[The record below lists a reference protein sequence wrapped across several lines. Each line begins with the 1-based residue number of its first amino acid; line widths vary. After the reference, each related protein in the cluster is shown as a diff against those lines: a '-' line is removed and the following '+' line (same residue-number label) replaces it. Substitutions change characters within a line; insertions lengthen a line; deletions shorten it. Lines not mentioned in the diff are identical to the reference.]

1 MTKRPLTSG
10 PFESGDVVACTDSH
24 RDWVGLQCTACV
36 AYAKRTSKGLS
47 CAKAAFAH
55 SFVFLLGTR
64 SKRMH
69 WMDARALRRKDAF
82 RGERPWG
89 DTVCDPWISD
99 RETLKEGK
107 STETP
112 LVAASESGLGF
123 EEKQTR
129 SFVSLSSMINSSAA
143 KCSLLFR
150 QVSFD
155 LLWIG

>member
-1 MTKRPLTSG
+1 MELFLPKTRDLLLILGVSRYDCLSVW

-55 SFVFLLGTR
+55 SFGTR

-99 RETLKEGK
+99 RET
-107 STETP
+107 
-112 LVAASESGLGF
+112 
-123 EEKQTR
+123 
-129 SFVSLSSMINSSAA
+129 VSKL
-143 KCSLLFR
+143 R
-150 QVSFD
+150 
-155 LLWIG
+155 G